1 MKDPGIQVLRC
12 PGHANGDWSI
22 THECMTC
29 LHYLMRDDAAE
40 WMTPPEQQPCPDR
53 MEVGA

>member
-1 MKDPGIQVLRC
+1 MKGSGIQVLRC

-22 THECMTC
+22 AHECLTC